1 MDAALLL
8 KMADYFAKDPRRVS
22 HALNVYG
29 FARMIAVEEKL
40 DERDEK
46 ILLAAAILHDI
57 GIREAER
64 KHGSTAGKYQE
75 MEGPAVAR
83 VLLQGFPLSE
93 EEKERI
99 LFLIGNHHSYSKI
112 DAIDF
117 QILAEADFLVNI
129 QEEGLKK
136 DAAQSIQKK
145 IFKTKTGNRLLASLY
160 L

>member
-1 MDAALLL
+1 MEAALLL
-8 KMADYFAKDPRRVS
+8 KMAEYFGPDPRRVA
-22 HALNVYG
+22 HALKVYG
-29 FARMIAVEEKL
+29 FARMIAAGEKL
-40 DERDEK
+40 GEQEEK

-57 GIREAER
+57 GIHEAER

-83 VLLQGFPLSE
+83 GLLSGFALDQGE
-93 EEKERI
+93 MDRI

-112 DAIDF
+112 DAPDF

-129 QEEGLKK
+129 QEDGMGK
-136 DAAQSIQKK
+136 DAAGSIQKK
-145 IFKTKTGNRLLASLY
+145 IFRTKTGKALLAALY